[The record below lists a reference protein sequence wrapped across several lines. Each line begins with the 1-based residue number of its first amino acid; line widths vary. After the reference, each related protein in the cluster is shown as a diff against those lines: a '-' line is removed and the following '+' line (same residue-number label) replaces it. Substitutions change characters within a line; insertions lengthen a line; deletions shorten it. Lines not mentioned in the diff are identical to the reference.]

1 MNNIFI
7 SIEEGLIEV
16 HAHGTFVRFA
26 SGPPSPPSTYTAR
39 LYTYLSSLLA
49 FLLLV

>member
-1 MNNIFI
+1 MNKFFI
-7 SIEEGLIEV
+7 SIEEGLIED

-26 SGPPSPPSTYTAR
+26 SGSPPPPPVNVH
-39 LYTYLSSLLA
+39 TYLSSPLA